1 MTSIIILEIGVAVLV
16 LGLFSWNA
24 YTIGYARG
32 RKHARRLILW

>member
-1 MTSIIILEIGVAVLV
+1 MSIILEIISAVLV

-32 RKHARRLILW
+32 RQHARRLILW